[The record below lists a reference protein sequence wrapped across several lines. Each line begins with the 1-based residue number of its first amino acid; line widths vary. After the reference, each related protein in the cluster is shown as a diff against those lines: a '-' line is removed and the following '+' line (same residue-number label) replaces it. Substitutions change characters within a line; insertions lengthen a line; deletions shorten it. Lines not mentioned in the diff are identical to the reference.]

1 MMSSSS
7 SSSSASCKSSD
18 LHLWWRVIALVL
30 LLLLEIQFSA
40 GLNVDGVLLLS
51 LKYSILKDPLG
62 VLQSWDFHNET
73 PCSWKG
79 VTCGKPGSPEANR
92 VTNLSLP
99 NSQLLGSLPANLGMI
114 PHLTSLDLSNNAING
129 SLPLYLFRASQ
140 LRVLDFSNNLISG
153 PLPENI
159 GGLKSLQLLNLSEN
173 ALAGNIPEKLSALS
187 NLTVISLKN
196 NYFYGT
202 LPGGFESVQFLDL
215 SFNLVNGSLPSNF
228 GGSGF
233 RYLNLSFNRFSGEIP
248 PEFGDNFPS
257 NATVDLSFNNFTG
270 EIPDSSVFLSQ
281 DVKSFSGNPELCGL
295 PLKNLCPIPSSI
307 DTQPNTSAPTSPPA
321 IAAIPKT
328 IDSSPAAL
336 SPGGAAEPSP
346 QRGGGMRI
354 TTIVGIVVGDIA
366 GIGILASVFIYVYQ
380 LKKRKSI
387 KSSIKKEAESAKD
400 FDWASS
406 SSSSA
411 SSGEYNWLRAWTCLR
426 KQRQEEDGEETSQA
440 TNSESEDQEDLRG
453 GGQENNASLQQ
464 GQKNG
469 ALVTV
474 DGEKELEL
482 ETLLKASA
490 YILGATGSSIM
501 YKAVLEDGT
510 ALAVR
515 RIGESGMERFR
526 DFENQIRVIAKLVH
540 PNLVKI
546 RGFYWG
552 ADEKLI
558 IYDFVPNGSLANARH
573 RKAGSSPCPVPWE
586 MRLRIAKGVARGLC
600 YIHDKKHV
608 HGNLK
613 PNNILLGVDMEPKI
627 GDFGLERLV
636 AGDNSSKAGGS
647 SRIFGSKRSTASRDS
662 FQDLTFGPTP
672 SPSPSTL
679 GISPYHA
686 PESLR
691 SIKPNPK
698 WDVFAFGVVLL
709 ELLTAKIVVS
719 DETGPGPG
727 PITGATA
734 LDDEEKNKV
743 LKMADV
749 AIRADLEGKEEALLA
764 LLKVGYSCI
773 STVPQKRPTMK
784 EVLQALDKFPCSSS
798 SSYYYGH

>member
-1 MMSSSS
+1 MISSSS
-7 SSSSASCKSSD
+7 SSSRPASGQSFG
-18 LHLWWRVIALVL
+18 LHLWWRVIVLV
-30 LLLLEIQFSA
+30 LLLEIQFSA

-51 LKYSILKDPLG
+51 LKYSILRDPLG
-62 VLQSWDFHNET
+62 VLQNWDYQTET
-73 PCSWKG
+73 PCSWNG
-79 VTCGKPGSPEANR
+79 VTCGAPGSPEANR

-99 NSQLLGSLPANLGMI
+99 DSQLLGSLPADLGMI
-114 PHLTSLDLSNNAING
+114 PHLKSLDLSNNSING

-153 PLPENI
+153 QLPENI
-159 GGLKSLQLLNLSEN
+159 GGLKNLQLLNLSDN
-173 ALAGNIPEKLSALS
+173 DLAGNIPENLSALS

-215 SFNLVNGSLPSNF
+215 SSNLVNGSLPPNF
-228 GGSGF
+228 GGSNF

-248 PEFGDNFPS
+248 PEFGDGFPS
-257 NATVDLSFNNFTG
+257 NATIDLSSNNFTG
-270 EIPDSSVFLSQ
+270 EIPDSSVFLNQ
-281 DVKSFSGNPELCGL
+281 DVRSFSGNPELCGQ
-295 PLKNLCPIPSSI
+295 PLKKLCPIPSSI
-307 DTQPNTSAPTSPPA
+307 AAQPNASAPTSPPA

-328 IDSSPAAL
+328 IGSNPATV

-346 QRGGGMRI
+346 QRGNGMRI

-366 GIGILASVFIYVYQ
+366 GIGILAVVFIYVYQ

-387 KSSIKKEAESAKD
+387 KSSIKREAESAKD
-400 FDWASS
+400 FDWA

-426 KQRQEEDGEETSQA
+426 KQRQEDDGEETSQA
-440 TNSESEDQEDLRG
+440 TDSESEDQEDLQRVPG
-453 GGQENNASLQQ
+453 NNSSLQQ
-464 GQKNG
+464 EQKNG
-469 ALVTV
+469 ELVTV

-510 ALAVR
+510 TLAVR
-515 RIGESGMERFR
+515 RIGESGVERFR

-558 IYDFVPNGSLANARH
+558 IYDFVPNGSLANARY
-573 RKAGSSPCPVPWE
+573 RKAGSSPCHVPWE
-586 MRLRIAKGVARGLC
+586 MRLKIARGVARGLC

-613 PNNILLGVDMEPKI
+613 PNNILLGADMEPKI

-636 AGDNSSKAGGS
+636 TGDNSSKAGGS

-662 FQDLTFGPTP
+662 FQDFTFGPTP

-709 ELLTAKIVVS
+709 ELLTGKIVVS
-719 DETGPGPG
+719 DETGPGPVTG
-727 PITGATA
+727 GATA

-749 AIRADLEGKEEALLA
+749 AIRADLEGKEEALLG
-764 LLKVGYSCI
+764 LLRVGYSCI
-773 STVPQKRPTMK
+773 SPVPQKRPTMK
-784 EVLQALDKFPCSSS
+784 EVLQALDKFPSCS